1 MSDEA
6 NVVAE
11 QSQSQ
16 QEQLATVQPKKKRHR
31 TNYGVTKEE
40 FVTVW
45 NSLGN
50 TKAVA
55 DKLTELARS
64 RGKLTAEQ
72 SVPKNVVAARLSM
85 LRKSGVEL
93 KPTVRTKK
101 AVPQQATTEAAQ

>member
-1 MSDEA
+1 MADEV
-6 NVVAE
+6 NVVAD
-11 QSQSQ
+11 QPQP
-16 QEQLATVQPKKKRHR
+16 QEQAATAQPKAKRHR

-72 SVPKNVVAARLSM
+72 SVPKNVVAARLSI

-101 AVPQQATTEAAQ
+101 AAPQTEAAQ